1 MQRMEMETDVK
12 PDANVATQKLTVRC
26 LFCNTWN
33 RIDASKVT
41 DGPKCGKCTKPILL
55 ERPFPLN
62 DETFTRTIAE
72 SDVPVAVDFYADW
85 CGPCRMMAP
94 AVDALAAHLQVKALI
109 TKLNTDHSARTASG
123 FNIRGIPTTIVFK
136 AGKEVV
142 RQSGAMP
149 LEALKQL
156 MVRAGVVV

>member
-1 MQRMEMETDVK
+1 METDVT
-12 PDANVATQKLTVRC
+12 PEVNAPSQKLTVRC

-41 DGPKCGKCTKPILL
+41 DGPKCGKCSRPSLL
-55 ERPFPLN
+55 ERPLPL
-62 DETFTRTIAE
+62 DDDTFSRTISE

-94 AVDALAAHLQVKALI
+94 AVDALASHLQGRAVVA
-109 TKLNTDHSARTASG
+109 KLNTDHSPRIAAS

-136 AGKEVV
+136 GGKEVA

-149 LEALKQL
+149 LEGLKQL
-156 MVRAGVVV
+156 MARAGVAV

>member
-1 MQRMEMETDVK
+1 MEAEVK
-12 PDANVATQKLTVRC
+12 AASQKLTVRC

-33 RIDASKVT
+33 RIDAAKVT

-62 DETFTRTIAE
+62 DETFSRTISE
-72 SDVPVAVDFYADW
+72 SDLPVAVDFYADW

-94 AVDALAAHLQVKALI
+94 AVDALASHLQGKVLVG
-109 TKLNTDHSARTASG
+109 KLNTDHSSRTAAG

-136 AGKEVV
+136 GGKEVA

-149 LEALKQL
+149 LEGLKQL
-156 MVRAGVVV
+156 MARAGVAV

>member
-1 MQRMEMETDVK
+1 METEAPTIK
-12 PDANVATQKLTVRC
+12 KLTVRC
-26 LFCNTWN
+26 QFCDTWN
-33 RIDASKVT
+33 RIDASKAT
-41 DGPKCGKCTKPILL
+41 AGPKCGKCAKPILL
-55 ERPFPLN
+55 ERPLPLT
-62 DETFTRTIAE
+62 DETFTRTINE

-94 AVDALAAHLQVKALI
+94 AVDALAAHLQGKALI
-109 TKLNTDHSARTASG
+109 AKLNTDQSNRTASS

-136 AGKEVV
+136 GGKEVA

-156 MVRAGVVV
+156 VARAGVAV